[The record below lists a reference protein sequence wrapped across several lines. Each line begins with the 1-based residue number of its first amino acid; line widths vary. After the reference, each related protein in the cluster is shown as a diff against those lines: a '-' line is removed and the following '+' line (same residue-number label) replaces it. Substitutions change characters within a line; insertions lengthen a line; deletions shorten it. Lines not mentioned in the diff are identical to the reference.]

1 MRIEYLLFII
11 LIIFLF
17 YHFECNC
24 KEGFSQC
31 ENKLQELCDNSRKK
45 SVKKCNKCLT
55 DTQNYPTFQRAGCSN
70 IHFKN
75 FCKIKFSPEDDD
87 VEALMTRLKDSLDET
102 SVGNGIF
109 VSMIFHDGGDNIYID
124 GSGSILFPS
133 LYEKIFYTD
142 KCNFGFLW
150 DTDFL
155 DKNLISCL
163 FPVDSY
169 TTPINNHCKINFR
182 DPYSG
187 DPKQTDVCIL
197 AGVSSPDRCTKG
209 LKNTFESPRI
219 MQLYDRDDD
228 DEIPYPTNCLQ
239 NVKYQFT
246 EPYNTSRLNEGGN
259 CFRYIVDTFNTSNQS
274 PDILSG
280 DRFTYN
286 EGVFLKNVDDGG
298 IEIHEGLKQLTE
310 LNKPKPVALFYAV
323 KNGESIGKCPDY
335 EIHLNKFKLNFTPD
349 TPVIIMEFNENFT
362 RIINIS
368 YKLLQ
373 YMP

>member
-1 MRIEYLLFII
+1 MIT
-11 LIIFLF
+11 
-17 YHFECNC
+17 
-24 KEGFSQC
+24 QC
-31 ENKLQELCDNSRKK
+31 ETKLQELCDNSRKV
-45 SVKKCNKCLT
+45 SVDNCNDCLT
-55 DTQNYPTFQRAGCSN
+55 DTQNYPTFQRAGCSK
-70 IHFKN
+70 IHFKK

-133 LYEKIFYTD
+133 LYEKIFHTD

-163 FPVDSY
+163 FPVDSH
-169 TTPINNHCKINFR
+169 TTPINIEGPQIDCSVELR
-182 DPYSG
+182 DPYTRNTKPINIC
-187 DPKQTDVCIL
+187 DL
-197 AGVSSPDRCTKG
+197 EGVSSPDRCTKG
-209 LKNTFESPRI
+209 LKTTFDSSGI
-219 MQLYDRDDD
+219 MQLYDRGDDD
-228 DEIPYPTNCLQ
+228 IPYPTNCQ
-239 NVKYQFT
+239 NNVKYQFT
-246 EPYNTSRLNEGGN
+246 EPYNTIQLTEDEN
-259 CFRYIVDTFNTSNQS
+259 CFRYIVDKFNTSHTS
-274 PDILSG
+274 PDTLGYILSG

-323 KNGESIGKCPDY
+323 KNGESIGECPDY
-335 EIHLNKFKLNFTPD
+335 EIHLTKFKLNFTPD
-349 TPVIIMEFNENFT
+349 TPVVIMEFNGQFT

-368 YKLLQ
+368 YKLLED
-373 YMP
+373 MPEYYV